1 MYAYPTL
8 WLLVALLSLAKGDLE
23 YVLDCD
29 PRADTNCESSML
41 HKIARDLTESD
52 SLDVIIKINT
62 SQLQL
67 MEMVKFHDLESVR
80 ISGINTTISCGTS
93 ENSGLMFSNISR
105 LVIDG
110 ITLANCGGQA
120 VTCDTTAALSI
131 LHCKDVNASNLQV
144 TKSKGIGLMIAD
156 HQGGNIQISSSNFT
170 ENIASVRH
178 DPQCGGEMQRSGGV
192 YIATGGFQQES
203 SSSSVRYDF
212 HNCLF
217 AKNMVN
223 SNFPNNTFHSS
234 LLTNTNEL
242 RPHQGGGVSLVF
254 DNGVTNVQAMFTQC
268 TFLENFAIVGGGLS
282 VEIESGRD
290 TMTPGENI
298 YITIQDSSFEA
309 NGCGL
314 TTSAYSGGGAN
325 FNFDFFNEPSTASK
339 SVILQ
344 RVNFSKNCAELGGG
358 IYFSSGHED
367 HTSIELNSFIIDSC
381 TFRDNR
387 GYAGSAIGMMPS
399 ILDASLHTLL
409 LMPTFKNCKFLS
421 NLPSEDGSPQA
432 SHSRGVI
439 YSNLYNVKFEGQNDF
454 KDNYETALYIVNGQV
469 DFSKSSAD
477 FVNNTGL
484 EGGAMAL
491 IGLSSFNVGGNNSY
505 TFENNTAI
513 GRGGAI
519 FSFTVDSHDYAMSR
533 NCFIRNIRDIQEDHA
548 GILPEYEWQ
557 TTIVFMGNRANG
569 GTGHAIFATS
579 LHSCQLVGS
588 HTPSGQVYSL
598 VDTADIFTIRGMRF
612 DDNPAL
618 QPQIATEGAVL
629 YYNSNK
635 ALMELEV
642 VPGEL
647 IKHGVTLSDDLNNTV
662 QLTLKASVK
671 DNLAVEVDS
680 AFSSCL
686 SDEIALKG
694 MPSQEASLLLQT
706 LPPRQTS
713 IELNV
718 KLVDCPPGCI
728 LADGKC
734 ICDPRPYI
742 GLRCDANKLYSFISP
757 GFWAGMVT
765 YENGTVLATGTAPTG
780 FCDYNGTR
788 EESLGVRLPRNISQ
802 LDEAICGKSR
812 TGVLC
817 GGCRPG
823 YTTYFHSPNF
833 RCKLADPTLCRLGW
847 LLYILSE
854 LVPVTIMFITVL
866 ALNISFTSGAINGF
880 IFFAQLLDTINV
892 DAFGII
898 TYPPAISILSQGY
911 QIIYGFFN
919 LDFFNID
926 ALSFCLWSNTTAL
939 DMLAFK
945 YVTMVYALLL
955 VVCVIMLTHRCG
967 GRYLGK
973 CCRITKLKTSVI
985 HGISTFLVICYAQC
999 VKVSLTLLQGYTY
1012 ALQRGNRMNVPTVV
1026 FLNAN
1031 LPYFT
1036 GRHLIYALPALFF
1049 LLTLGIIPP
1058 LLLLAY
1064 PLLNK
1069 ILVLC
1074 GIEDSKPV
1082 NCFSKFLP
1090 IGSLKPLLDSFQGC
1104 FKDNL
1109 RFFAGLYFIYRWTPF
1124 IIDASTY
1131 SNSTFYL
1138 SVEILLVSILTL
1150 HAVCQPYVTRA
1161 HNIVDILLLFN
1172 LAVIN
1177 AISFGNYYRSR
1188 NYGQR
1193 RQNDTNAWSAVQLV
1207 LIYLPAFAL
1216 AMYVVISGCSRL
1228 SKEFGWKKNQI
1239 SSQGKKG
1246 SKLRSIVRHFSSSD
1260 IERPN
1265 EEELPHR
1272 LTSPSEYS
1280 DRGAA
1285 LREPFFA

>member
-1 MYAYPTL
+1 MYAYLTL
-8 WLLVALLSLAKGDLE
+8 WLLVPLLSHAKAGDPEFSE

-29 PRADTNCESSML
+29 PRVDSQCESLTL
-41 HKIARDLTESD
+41 HQIARNLTKS
-52 SLDVIIKINT
+52 DVIIDISM

-67 MEMVKFHDLESVR
+67 VEIVKFHDLESVR
-80 ISGINTTISCGTS
+80 ISGINTTISCTS
-93 ENSGLMFSNISR
+93 ENSGLVFSNISR
-105 LVIDG
+105 LTIDS
-110 ITLANCGGQA
+110 ITLANCGAQVETYGA
-120 VTCDTTAALSI
+120 TAALSF

-144 TKSKGIGLMIAD
+144 SKSKGIGLMIMD
-156 HQGGNIQISSSNFT
+156 HQGGTIQISSSNFT
-170 ENIASVRH
+170 ENVASVHH
-178 DPQCGGEMQRSGGV
+178 DLQCGEMQSGGGV
-192 YIATGGFQQES
+192 YVGGFRKELS
-203 SSSSVRYDF
+203 SSALYSF

-217 AKNMVN
+217 AKNVA
-223 SNFPNNTFHSS
+223 STNFS
-234 LLTNTNEL
+234 LLTNVNEL
-242 RPHQGGGVSLVF
+242 RPLQGGGVSLVS
-254 DNGVTNVQAMFTQC
+254 DNGVTNNIEAVFTQC
-268 TFLENFAIVGGGLS
+268 TFLENYAVVGGGLL

-290 TMTPGENI
+290 MKSRGNI
-298 YITIQDSSFEA
+298 SIIVQDSSFEA

-314 TTSAYSGGGAN
+314 TKSAYSGGGATFNLDAFNKPN
-325 FNFDFFNEPSTASK
+325 FTSN

-344 RVNFSKNCAELGGG
+344 RVNFSRNCAELGGG

-367 HTSIELNSFIIDSC
+367 HLSKDLSSFIIESC
-381 TFRDNR
+381 TFSDNR
-387 GYAGSAIGMMPS
+387 GYVGSAIGMMPS
-399 ILDASLHTLL
+399 IFDASLHTLL
-409 LMPTFKNCKFLS
+409 LTPTFKNCKFLS
-421 NLPSEDGSPQA
+421 NIPSEEGSPQV
-432 SHSRGVI
+432 SHSRGII
-439 YSNLYNVKFEGQNDF
+439 YSNLYNIKFEEQNDF
-454 KDNYETALYIVNGQV
+454 RDNYETALYIVNGQV
-469 DFSKSSAD
+469 DFMKSSAV

-491 IGLSSFNVGGNNSY
+491 IGLSSFKVGGSNSY

-513 GRGGAI
+513 SRGGAI
-519 FSFTVDSHDYAMSR
+519 FSFAIDSHDYAMSR
-533 NCFIRNIRDIQEDHA
+533 NCFIRNNGHFQENA
-548 GILPEYEWQ
+548 GILLEYKWN
-557 TTIVFMGNRANG
+557 TTIIFTGNRANG

-588 HTPSGQVYSL
+588 PTSSDHVYSP
-598 VDTADIFTIRGMRF
+598 VDIADVFTVRGMRF
-612 DDNPAL
+612 DDDPAL
-618 QPQIATEGAVL
+618 QPQIATEGAIL
-629 YYNSNK
+629 YYNSSNK
-635 ALMELEV
+635 VLELKV

-647 IKHGVTLSDDLNNTV
+647 IKHGVALSDDLNNTV
-662 QLTLKASVK
+662 QLTLRASVK
-671 DNLAVEVDS
+671 DNLAVELDS

-694 MPSQEASLLLQT
+694 MPGQEASLLLQT

-713 IELNV
+713 LELQV
-718 KLVDCPPGCI
+718 KLLDCPPGFI
-728 LADGKC
+728 VADNEC

-742 GLRCDANKLYSFISP
+742 GLRCDANKFYSFISP
-757 GFWAGMVT
+757 GFWAGLVT
-765 YENGTVLATGTAPTG
+765 HENGTVLATGTAPTG
-780 FCDYNGTR
+780 FCDYNGTQ

-802 LDEAICGKSR
+802 LDEAVCGKSR

-817 GGCRPG
+817 GDCRPG

-833 RCKLADPTLCRLGW
+833 RCKPADPTMCQVGW
-847 LLYILSE
+847 LFYVLSE
-854 LVPVTIMFITVL
+854 IVPITIMFITVL

-880 IFFAQLLDTINV
+880 IFFAQLLDTLNV

-898 TYPPAISILSQGY
+898 TYPTAISILAQVY
-911 QIIYGFFN
+911 QVIYGFFN

-926 ALSFCLWSNTTAL
+926 ALSFCIWSNATAL

-945 YVTMVYALLL
+945 YITIVYALLL
-955 VVCVIMLTHRCG
+955 VVSVVVLTHRCG

-1012 ALQRGNRMNVPTVV
+1012 ALQRGNRMNVPTIV

-1049 LLTLGIIPP
+1049 LLTLGIVPP

-1069 ILVLC
+1069 ILALC
-1074 GIEDSKPV
+1074 GIEDSKLV
-1082 NCFSKFLP
+1082 NCVSKFLP

-1109 RFFAGLYFIYRWTPF
+1109 RFFAGLYFIYRWIPF
-1124 IIDASTY
+1124 IVDASTY

-1138 SVEILLVSILTL
+1138 TVEILLVSILTL
-1150 HAVCQPYVTRA
+1150 HAVCQPYLTRT

-1172 LAVIN
+1172 LAIIT

-1193 RQNDTNAWSAVQLV
+1193 RQSDTDAWSAVQLV

-1216 AMYVVISGCSRL
+1216 TIYVVISGCSCL
-1228 SKEFGWKKNQI
+1228 SKEWWKKQN
-1239 SSQGKKG
+1239 SDQGKR
-1246 SKLRSIVRHFSSSD
+1246 SKLKSIVRHFSSSD
-1260 IERPN
+1260 IEKPN

-1272 LTSPSEYS
+1272 LTSPSEYD

-1285 LREPFFA
+1285 LREPFLSS